1 MTDATPT
8 PDRRTHFNGLSA
20 AEAEALALLAEECG
34 EVVQAIGKI
43 LRHGLWSEH
52 PESGIPNYNTLQ
64 REIGDVLAAFRIA
77 EVQRLVD
84 WGAVIGHRDK
94 KLLKL
99 HGTTLLHHAKV
110 IAEPPD
116 SRNHWEGV

>member
-1 MTDATPT
+1 MTGTE
-8 PDRRTHFNGLSA
+8 RTLPADEHFNRLPPA
-20 AEAEALALLAEECG
+20 QAESLALLAEECA
-34 EVVQAIGKI
+34 EVIQAIGKI
-43 LRHGLWSEH
+43 QRHGLWSEH

-77 EVQRLVD
+77 EVQKLVD
-84 WGAVIGHRDK
+84 WGTVIGHRDK

-110 IAEPPD
+110 VADE
-116 SRNHWEGV
+116 